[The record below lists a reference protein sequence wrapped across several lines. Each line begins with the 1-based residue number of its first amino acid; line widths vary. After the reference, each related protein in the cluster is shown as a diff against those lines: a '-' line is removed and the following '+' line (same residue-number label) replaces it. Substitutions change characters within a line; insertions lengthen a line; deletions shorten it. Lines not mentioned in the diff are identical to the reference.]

1 MVSKEKINSSKG
13 CRRKCVKRMHTRKAK
28 LFPRRK
34 RRSDDD
40 SDSDEDT
47 SGSELVERVNN
58 RLYFY
63 ADVNTKTALKFN
75 RLLYE
80 ASLEIQKRAPEQEST
95 PSPLYV
101 FINSYGGELHA
112 GLSMMDSI
120 RTCPVP
126 VVTVADGF
134 CASAATFILMGGK
147 ERKMYKHAYIKI
159 HQIST
164 GFWGKF
170 NDMLDEVQ
178 NSQEVMR
185 MIKDVYLSDTKMTRR
200 EIESLVNKE
209 LCLGASECLQKRIVH
224 EIM

>member
-1 MVSKEKINSSKG
+1 MYASKINVSS
-13 CRRKCVKRMHTRKAK
+13 
-28 LFPRRK
+28 RRK

-40 SDSDEDT
+40 SETDEDT
-47 SGSELVERVNN
+47 SGTELVERVNN

-80 ASLEIQKRAPEQEST
+80 ASLEIQKKAPEQESNH

-112 GLSMMDSI
+112 GLSIMDSI
-120 RTCPVP
+120 RTCPIP
-126 VVTVADGF
+126 VVTIADGF
-134 CASAATFILMGGK
+134 CASAATFILMGGT

-200 EIESLVNKE
+200 DIESLVNKE
-209 LCLGASECLQKRIVH
+209 LCLGAVQCLQKNIVH